1 MQNSNKSDYLKYW
14 RVIRYFVKAKY
25 GLSTVELDMLLFL
38 YSEDIFS
45 RKRFDEFE
53 QLMPWNKLSFD
64 KLMDKGWIEFFRKK
78 SKRKKPMYQLS
89 YKCQRVLGSIYKKL
103 NGEEIPTTQKNN
115 PIFKR
120 NIKYT
125 DKAYKKMILEMNQ
138 FIKQQRRLSLESQ

>member
-1 MQNSNKSDYLKYW
+1 MENSIKSDYLKYW

-45 RKRFDEFE
+45 RQRFDEFE
-53 QLMPWNKLSFD
+53 QLMPWNKLSFK
-64 KLMDKGWIEFFRKK
+64 KLMDQGWVELFRKK
-78 SKRKKPMYQLS
+78 TKRKKPMYQLS
-89 YKCQRVLGSIYKKL
+89 YKCQRVISSIYKKL
-103 NGEEIPTTQKNN
+103 NGEEIPTTQKTN

-125 DKAYKKMILEMNQ
+125 DKAYKKMILEMNY
-138 FIKQQRRLSLESQ
+138 FIKQQRHRAPE

>member
-1 MQNSNKSDYLKYW
+1 MQNSIKSDYLKYW

-45 RKRFDEFE
+45 RQRFDEFE
-53 QLMPWNKLSFD
+53 QLMPWNKLSFK
-64 KLMDKGWIEFFRKK
+64 KLMDQGWVELFRKK
-78 SKRKKPMYQLS
+78 TKRKKPMYQLS
-89 YKCQRVLGSIYKKL
+89 YKCQRVISSIYKKL

-125 DKAYKKMILEMNQ
+125 DKAYKKMILEMNY
-138 FIKQQRRLSLESQ
+138 FIKQQRHRAPE

>member
-1 MQNSNKSDYLKYW
+1 MQNSIKSDYLKYW

-45 RKRFDEFE
+45 RQRFDEFE
-53 QLMPWNKLSFD
+53 QLMPWNKLSFK
-64 KLMDKGWIEFFRKK
+64 KLMDQGWVELFRKK
-78 SKRKKPMYQLS
+78 TKRKKPMYQLS
-89 YKCQRVLGSIYKKL
+89 YKCQRVISSIYKKL

-120 NIKYT
+120 NIKYS
-125 DKAYKKMILEMNQ
+125 DKAYKKMILEMNY
-138 FIKQQRRLSLESQ
+138 FIKQQRHRAPE